1 MRGLESVGNMEV
13 FHMTLTP
20 ELEKAL
26 NAQITMEYAAAYSY
40 LGIGA
45 WLETQGLPGMAT
57 WMRMQSDE
65 ETTHG
70 LRLLQFVLD
79 RGGNVEL
86 GQIDAP
92 SVTFHTPIDAFRAAL
107 AQERDVTASINRL
120 YLLAVESKDFAS
132 IPLLDW
138 FVAEQVEEEATV
150 QQIIDDLERGGDTG
164 HTVLMLDRELGQR
177 GGAIDA

>member
-1 MRGLESVGNMEV
+1 
-13 FHMTLTP
+13 MTLTP
-20 ELEKAL
+20 ELEKAF
-26 NAQITMEYAAAYSY
+26 NAQVTMEYAAAYSY
-40 LGIGA
+40 LGLSA
-45 WLETQGLPGMAT
+45 WLDSQGLPGMAS

-70 LRLLQFVLD
+70 LRLFQFVLD
-79 RGGNVEL
+79 RGGKVDL

-92 SVTFHTPIDAFRAAL
+92 SIDLHAPIDAFRASL
-107 AQERDVTASINRL
+107 AQEKDVTASINRL
-120 YLLAVESKDFAS
+120 YSLVIESRDFSS

-150 QQIIDDLERGGDTG
+150 QQIIDDLERGGAG

-177 GGAIDA
+177 GATGVA

>member
-1 MRGLESVGNMEV
+1 MSLS
-13 FHMTLTP
+13 P
-20 ELEKAL
+20 ELEKAF

-40 LGIGA
+40 LGMSA
-45 WLETQGLPGMAT
+45 WLDRQSLPGMAS
-57 WMRMQSDE
+57 WMRLQSDE

-92 SVTFHTPIDAFRAAL
+92 SIVFETPIDAFRASL
-107 AQERDVTASINRL
+107 AQEKDVTASINRL
-120 YLLAVESKDFAS
+120 YSLAIESKDFSS

-138 FVAEQVEEEATV
+138 FVAEQVEEESTV
-150 QQIIDDLERGGDTG
+150 QQIIDDLERGGDG
-164 HTVLMLDRELGQR
+164 QTVLMLDRELGQR
-177 GGAIDA
+177 GATADA

>member
-1 MRGLESVGNMEV
+1 
-13 FHMTLTP
+13 MTLTP
-20 ELEKAL
+20 ELEKAF

-40 LGIGA
+40 LGMSA
-45 WLETQGLPGMAT
+45 WLETQGLPGMAS

-79 RGGNVEL
+79 RGGKVEL

-92 SVTFHTPIDAFRAAL
+92 SVDLETPIDVFRASL
-107 AQERDVTASINRL
+107 AQEREVTASINRL
-120 YLLAVESKDFAS
+120 YSLAIEYKDFSS

-138 FVAEQVEEEATV
+138 FVAEQVEEESTV
-150 QQIIDDLERGGDTG
+150 QQIIDDLERGGDG
-164 HTVLMLDRELGQR
+164 HTTLMLDRELGQR
-177 GGAIDA
+177 GSTVEA